1 MKFPSTFQIIPV
13 LDLMGGVA
21 VHAIAG
27 RRHEYREVD
36 GVLGRGNDP
45 VALAMAMTRRCGT
58 RRIYVA
64 DLDAIGGLPG
74 HLDVVT
80 DLVGHGLDVWLDAGI
95 AGPNDAM
102 PWLEA
107 FESLS
112 LVLGLETISG
122 HEALAATS
130 RLAPERMVFSLDL
143 DNGVPRMA
151 GSWGTTEP
159 EDLFRLVAE
168 AEISR
173 CLAIDL
179 VRVGT
184 ESGPWATGL
193 VSAWRRSGSFGNL
206 FAGGGVRDASDITTL
221 ADAGFS
227 GALVATALHRDTL
240 T

>member
-36 GVLGRGNDP
+36 GVLGRGADP

-80 DLVGHGLDVWLDAGI
+80 DLVGHG
-95 AGPNDAM
+95 DAM

-122 HEALAATS
+122 HEALTATS

-206 FAGGGVRDASDITTL
+206 FAGGGVRDASDIKTL

-227 GALVATALHRDTL
+227 GALLATALHRDTL
-240 T
+240 V

>member
-36 GVLGRGNDP
+36 GVLGRGADP

-112 LVLGLETISG
+112 LVLGLETLSG
-122 HEALAATS
+122 HEALTAT
-130 RLAPERMVFSLDL
+130 RPC
-143 DNGVPRMA
+143 A
-151 GSWGTTEP
+151 G
-159 EDLFRLVAE
+159 
-168 AEISR
+168 
-173 CLAIDL
+173 
-179 VRVGT
+179 
-184 ESGPWATGL
+184 
-193 VSAWRRSGSFGNL
+193 FGNHFRARGFGGDKQACSRAYGL
-206 FAGGGVRDASDITTL
+206 FFGFRQWRTAHGGFMG
-221 ADAGFS
+221 
-227 GALVATALHRDTL
+227 HN
-240 T
+240 